1 MFSRKFNRHRG
12 SAERLY
18 AAPRKLAAP
27 LLFLCLFLTGC
38 SLRQM
43 GVEAGLVDNPY
54 YQEGDTEWDHG
65 GIEEY
70 YFNNLPSEYNEI
82 YRELYSRL
90 SAGENSGDLY
100 ARTDADHFWKAYYS
114 VLADHPELFWLDSS
128 AEIQSNTFSGTV
140 VRYSAST
147 VVEPEKREEMRKALE
162 EAADAC
168 IAGIDPGFSDYGKI
182 KAVYEYLIN
191 ETDYDADAK
200 DSQCVQSALL
210 GHASVCAGYSKAFQ
224 FILHRMGYFCTYITG
239 TIEGGGDHAWNIV
252 RIDGNYYHVDVTWG
266 DPVFATEQE
275 EGTGISLM
283 NYNYLCCTDEEIGLT
298 HKAGDAIPLPAC
310 TEDYYNYYKLNGM
323 YYESWDYDQ
332 VYNALMDSVYSG
344 RSSIVLKF
352 GSKEAYETARYELFE
367 NSMINDADQYL
378 MRQYGVNSWNNRYAV
393 DDNFYVIMIQ
403 WI

>member
-90 SAGENSGDLY
+90 SAGEDSGDLY

-168 IAGIDPGFSDYGKI
+168 IAGIQPVRAERPAG
-182 KAVYEYLIN
+182 
-191 ETDYDADAK
+191 TR
-200 DSQCVQSALL
+200 L
-210 GHASVCAGYSKAFQ
+210 GLRGLF
-224 FILHRMGYFCTYITG
+224 
-239 TIEGGGDHAWNIV
+239 E
-252 RIDGNYYHVDVTWG
+252 
-266 DPVFATEQE
+266 
-275 EGTGISLM
+275 SL
-283 NYNYLCCTDEEIGLT
+283 
-298 HKAGDAIPLPAC
+298 
-310 TEDYYNYYKLNGM
+310 
-323 YYESWDYDQ
+323 
-332 VYNALMDSVYSG
+332 SVYSAPDGVFLYLHYRHDRG
-344 RSSIVLKF
+344 RRGPCL
-352 GSKEAYETARYELFE
+352 EYRT
-367 NSMINDADQYL
+367 D
-378 MRQYGVNSWNNRYAV
+378 
-393 DDNFYVIMIQ
+393 
-403 WI
+403 

>member
-1 MFSRKFNRHRG
+1 M
-12 SAERLY
+12 
-18 AAPRKLAAP
+18 
-27 LLFLCLFLTGC
+27 
-38 SLRQM
+38 
-43 GVEAGLVDNPY
+43 
-54 YQEGDTEWDHG
+54 
-65 GIEEY
+65 
-70 YFNNLPSEYNEI
+70 
-82 YRELYSRL
+82 
-90 SAGENSGDLY
+90 
-100 ARTDADHFWKAYYS
+100 
-114 VLADHPELFWLDSS
+114 
-128 AEIQSNTFSGTV
+128 
-140 VRYSAST
+140 
-147 VVEPEKREEMRKALE
+147 
-162 EAADAC
+162 
-168 IAGIDPGFSDYGKI
+168 
-182 KAVYEYLIN
+182 
-191 ETDYDADAK
+191 
-200 DSQCVQSALL
+200 
-210 GHASVCAGYSKAFQ
+210 
-224 FILHRMGYFCTYITG
+224 
-239 TIEGGGDHAWNIV
+239 
-252 RIDGNYYHVDVTWG
+252 DGNYYHVDVTWG

>member
-90 SAGENSGDLY
+90 SAGEDSGDLY

-224 FILHRMGYFCTYITG
+224 LMQPLIPEELVTREDHSNLPYNHPLSDNSHRGKKGNQLPPTVSLYHKRNVFS
-239 TIEGGGDHAWNIV
+239 TI
-252 RIDGNYYHVDVTWG
+252 
-266 DPVFATEQE
+266 
-275 EGTGISLM
+275 
-283 NYNYLCCTDEEIGLT
+283 
-298 HKAGDAIPLPAC
+298 
-310 TEDYYNYYKLNGM
+310 
-323 YYESWDYDQ
+323 
-332 VYNALMDSVYSG
+332 YS
-344 RSSIVLKF
+344 
-352 GSKEAYETARYELFE
+352 
-367 NSMINDADQYL
+367 
-378 MRQYGVNSWNNRYAV
+378 
-393 DDNFYVIMIQ
+393 
-403 WI
+403 